1 LITLFFI
8 IRWDRYGF
16 DKKRTGTRYIELV
29 FLHPV
34 GSTGHVVD
42 SGTSEARNMI
52 ALFLMLGWD
61 RYRFDKKH
69 VRTRDAEL
77 VFLHLVGSA
86 SDVGHSGA
94 SRE

>member
-1 LITLFFI
+1 
-8 IRWDRYGF
+8 
-16 DKKRTGTRYIELV
+16 
-29 FLHPV
+29 
-34 GSTGHVVD
+34 
-42 SGTSEARNMI
+42 MI

-86 SDVGHSGA
+86 SHVGHSGA